1 MKMKL
6 DFVDLFQK
14 SSRSVSAGHI
24 VLFNTPWVFLFFV
37 LFFLVI
43 SVHTPYQ
50 MVAVMHRRCLK
61 TANRNSRRK
70 KNKLFVCFFPTSL
83 YSTYVQTNKGI
94 YLSTEITYL
103 NCNTGWTGIL
113 ICSFNR
119 RRSSA
124 FWSLFRTFLYFL
136 RNLNVAKV
144 NGCDASE

>member
-1 MKMKL
+1 MIYFKRA
-6 DFVDLFQK
+6 QE
-14 SSRSVSAGHI
+14 VSQQAILCSLTHHG
-24 VLFNTPWVFLFFV
+24 FFCFFV
-37 LFFLVI
+37 VFLVI

-144 NGCDASE
+144 NGCDAGE

>member
-24 VLFNTPWVFLFFV
+24 VLFNTPWVFVFLV
-37 LFFLVI
+37 FFLVI

-70 KNKLFVCFFPTSL
+70 KNKLFCFVFPTSL

-103 NCNTGWTGIL
+103 NCNAGWTGIL

-144 NGCDASE
+144 NGCDAGE

>member
-1 MKMKL
+1 MIYFKRA
-6 DFVDLFQK
+6 QE
-14 SSRSVSAGHI
+14 VSQQAILCSLTHHG
-24 VLFNTPWVFLFFV
+24 FFFFL

-70 KNKLFVCFFPTSL
+70 KNKLFCLFFFPTSL
-83 YSTYVQTNKGI
+83 YSTYVQTNKDI

-144 NGCDASE
+144 NGCDAGE

>member
-37 LFFLVI
+37 LFFLAI

-144 NGCDASE
+144 NGCDAGE

>member
-144 NGCDASE
+144 NGCDAGE

>member
-1 MKMKL
+1 MIYFKRA
-6 DFVDLFQK
+6 QE
-14 SSRSVSAGHI
+14 VSQQAILCSLTHHG
-24 VLFNTPWVFLFFV
+24 FFFFL

-70 KNKLFVCFFPTSL
+70 KNKLFCFFVFPTNL

-144 NGCDASE
+144 NGCDAGE

>member
-14 SSRSVSAGHI
+14 SSSVSAGHI
-24 VLFNTPWVFLFFV
+24 VLFNTPWVFFCLG
-37 LFFLVI
+37 FFLVI

-70 KNKLFVCFFPTSL
+70 KNKLFFVFFPTSL

-103 NCNTGWTGIL
+103 NCNAGWTGIL

-144 NGCDASE
+144 NGCDAGE